1 MVAAPQFPLT
11 NDHTPG
17 GPDAG
22 DVVNQPGDMSF
33 VITSVLDASAHPN
46 GTLSGLVNP
55 DAVGAAGHSN
65 GAITTL
71 GLIANTCCKDQRV
84 KAAVVMAGDEVPFA
98 GGTYE
103 MADAPPLLLVHGT
116 ADQLLPYSLAIG
128 MFNAARGPKGLL
140 TIHGGGHAS
149 AAALSAPSSSSVLRT
164 TTDFFDAYLRGDH
177 AAWAESPATSRP
189 E

>member
-1 MVAAPQFPLT
+1 VVAAPQFPLT

-33 VITSVLDASAHPN
+33 IVTSVLNASAHPN
-46 GTLSGLVNP
+46 TTLSDLVDPNE
-55 DAVGAAGHSN
+55 VGAAGHSN

-84 KAAVVMAGDEVPFA
+84 KAAVVMAGDEVPFS

-103 MADAPPLLLVHGT
+103 MAAAPPPRRSCSCT
-116 ADQLLPYSLAIG
+116 ARRTRSDPSRS
-128 MFNAARGPKGLL
+128 FARPIDLMPP
-140 TIHGGGHAS
+140 I
-149 AAALSAPSSSSVLRT
+149 
-164 TTDFFDAYLRGDH
+164 
-177 AAWAESPATSRP
+177 
-189 E
+189 